1 MYGNMVQPLEGRT
14 NMNREARERF
24 HEQLLYE
31 FQNPEQPKKKPNK
44 HSVSLCKR
52 ESPRSRFL
60 KKKGNK
66 PEPGD
71 KITYMLVE
79 KKAPKVKPD
88 FIPVK
93 KVIR

>member
-1 MYGNMVQPLEGRT
+1 MVVGERTMTLE
-14 NMNREARERF
+14 ERRQKF
-24 HEQLLYE
+24 REQLAYE
-31 FQNPEQPKKKPNK
+31 FLNPIQTKKTPNK
-44 HSVSLCKR
+44 LSGSLCKK

-60 KKKGNK
+60 KKKGNG

-88 FIPVK
+88 FIPSK
-93 KVIR
+93 NLLKPKRK

>member
-1 MYGNMVQPLEGRT
+1 MVQPLEGRT
-14 NMNREARERF
+14 DMNDERRQRF
-24 HEQLLYE
+24 REQLVYE
-31 FQNPEQPKKKPNK
+31 FQNPEQITKKPNK
-44 HSVSLCKR
+44 LSVSLCKR

-79 KKAPKVKPD
+79 KRAPKVKPD

-93 KVIR
+93 SVFKQTRK